1 MVAQLQTTFLKAFAD
16 SQSNDTVRQVVV
28 ENLLLLIKLTPKAD
42 PIVKEL
48 TSQLD
53 GDKIDGE
60 QKVQVSLALALIIR
74 EKGKAIA
81 EGISKQVY
89 TVLTNILIERRELLN
104 DKVIV
109 NCAVAL
115 GFLSAYSTIQIR

>member
-1 MVAQLQTTFLKAFAD
+1 MGKAATMVRAMVPQLQTTFLKAFGD
-16 SQSNDTVRQVVV
+16 VQSNDTVRYVVV
-28 ENLLLLIKLTPKAD
+28 ENLLLLIKMTPKAD

-60 QKVQVSLALALIIR
+60 QKVQVSLALALVIR

-81 EGISKQVY
+81 EAISKQVY
-89 TVLTNILIERRELLN
+89 AVLTSILSER
-104 DKVIV
+104 K
-109 NCAVAL
+109 
-115 GFLSAYSTIQIR
+115 